1 MPDATPDW
9 FDAHLDL
16 AFLAET
22 GRDMHTDPDE
32 CRGRYQPAAVTLPS
46 LAEGGVRRVLATV
59 FTEAVEDP
67 SAPDAETGAFAYPLG
82 NRDAAYVCGMR
93 QLKLYHAWQDAGLVS
108 LPNRE
113 PARAP
118 EAEPPL
124 RAGVLVE
131 NADPITDPDELDL
144 WVEGGVV
151 AIGLA
156 WVTRGHYASGNGVPS
171 EGVDTG
177 LTDADADEPGPL
189 RPGGLKNVYESGHAA
204 HIVVTVNKEFI
215 WDERRGRVSCRTT
228 LYRARH
234 PTPPAF
240 DSAFGAIGMH
250 AALVGLGNV
259 ERNVGGQRCLAHRGA
274 PGKDQKVRAVQA
286 AQLLVHVDQAGR
298 HTGQSAFTLVGRVGH
313 VHGVGDGAQ
322 ERLEPAFGLTLFG
335 KRIQRLF
342 RLGDLFARLGRHVDL
357 LRLGRQF
364 HPVVVAVLALRFGH
378 LDRDAILLD
387 DKLCV

>member
-177 LTDADADEPGPL
+177 LTDA
-189 RPGGLKNVYESGHAA
+189 
-204 HIVVTVNKEFI
+204 
-215 WDERRGRVSCRTT
+215 GR
-228 LYRARH
+228 
-234 PTPPAF
+234 
-240 DSAFGAIGMH
+240 
-250 AALVGLGNV
+250 ALVARMDELGVVHDASHLND
-259 ERNVGGQRCLAHRGA
+259 RSLA
-274 PGKDQKVRAVQA
+274 
-286 AQLLVHVDQAGR
+286 
-298 HTGQSAFTLVGRVGH
+298 
-313 VHGVGDGAQ
+313 
-322 ERLEPAFGLTLFG
+322 
-335 KRIQRLF
+335 
-342 RLGDLFARLGRHVDL
+342 DLFEATDARVIASHSNCRALMRGENQRHLTDDAIREIIRRDGVVGLNLCSTFLDPEAGQTGRASVDDCVRHIEHICDLAGDRLHVGMGSDMDGGFSAARLPERIDRPADL
-357 LRLGRQF
+357 NRI
-364 HPVVVAVLALRFGH
+364 AEALRSKGWTDGEIAGFREGNWRRVF
-378 LDRDAILLD
+378 DF
-387 DKLCV
+387 